1 MIGHDAGG
9 RIYLQGRVRR
19 HHFLAAELKHRPEV
33 HTQLVERLLQLGKIK
48 PSPELFWREDRTA
61 SEYNERTGINVIGL
75 AQALAVDSTE
85 SEILFEPGAGSGRG
99 LAERAEQLSGQYAD
113 FAINDQV
120 YYPLRTLLASCID
133 SEALQLSP
141 ADQVIF
147 MDYIYKVLYLVNGAG
162 GYDQAAIA
170 SITHDPNA
178 LKKLLADIGP
188 KLQQARAVPSEYGIQ
203 PQPDG
208 RKIYPNKIYRSQLS
222 PELQQ
227 ILQLFSENPTRYLK
241 ADVMAGDLK
250 QHIPIFPVGMMVDD
264 FSRIAYLK
272 SKQIKLAVDVRAVV
286 YLQGERYTNFLVD
299 MVDKLK
305 DTGAV
310 YVSDSIRENFGK
322 VYRLSEV
329 VAAQHKIE
337 QTFSQLQEDL
347 GELAQGADLG
357 VQFYVVIGP
366 GVPGDDYNQ
375 AAAIRSVI
383 ITKGK
388 VPISLLKSQLTSD
401 RYAIRLLDD
410 VVNDAEYV
418 RSLDATG
425 TNYERLHMVA

>member
-1 MIGHDAGG
+1 MQ
-9 RIYLQGRVRR
+9 R
-19 HHFLAAELKHRPEV
+19 
-33 HTQLVERLLQLGKIK
+33 
-48 PSPELFWREDRTA
+48 
-61 SEYNERTGINVIGL
+61 
-75 AQALAVDSTE
+75 
-85 SEILFEPGAGSGRG
+85 
-99 LAERAEQLSGQYAD
+99 
-113 FAINDQV
+113 
-120 YYPLRTLLASCID
+120 
-133 SEALQLSP
+133 
-141 ADQVIF
+141 
-147 MDYIYKVLYLVNGAG
+147 
-162 GYDQAAIA
+162 
-170 SITHDPNA
+170 
-178 LKKLLADIGP
+178 
-188 KLQQARAVPSEYGIQ
+188 
-203 PQPDG
+203 
-208 RKIYPNKIYRSQLS
+208 
-222 PELQQ
+222 

-241 ADVMAGDLK
+241 ADVMAGDFK

-310 YVSDSIRENFGK
+310 YVSDSVRENFGK
-322 VYRLSEV
+322 VYRLSEA
-329 VAAQHKIE
+329 VAAQRK
-337 QTFSQLQEDL
+337 
-347 GELAQGADLG
+347 ANPG
-357 VQFYVVIGP
+357 VQFYVVTGP

-375 AAAIRSVI
+375 AAAIRSVV

-410 VVNDAEYV
+410 VVNDVEYV